1 MTAVYR
7 PYVELLV
14 DDVHVATVRF
24 ELRVQFVV
32 KALVATVRHAAST
45 PSGSGPVT

>member
-24 ELRVQFVV
+24 ER
-32 KALVATVRHAAST
+32 
-45 PSGSGPVT
+45 GSSSW